1 MLRTPDL
8 GDPPVAEITHPFH
21 PHKLRLA
28 DNVTDGHWPFRCGGC
43 KELAAGRRRYRCEP
57 CDLTLYTCCAT
68 APLTLEHPLLP
79 GRHFRLLER
88 PPPPPPWLAADDR
101 GGGGWRPACDA
112 CGDLLRGDGFA
123 YHCADGHGLVGLNLH
138 PRCARL
144 RLPVAAA
151 RGAAAVKLCRRAAPR
166 RRCGVCMS
174 GEDGYRHGFWTCRFR
189 RSGGDELV
197 DVHLSCLKEL
207 MSHSHETLTNLYE
220 ILMEDG
226 TPTNDCGEGASAQ
239 DNSSGESNGD
249 AEEFEN
255 QNGTNNGMV
264 PEMKTITHPSHP
276 EHKLR
281 MVTTTGEAPFKC
293 DACKEPGDG
302 PRYHCLTCEDLNMH
316 KFCAHAPSTLY
327 HHLFGRTFELLAKPP
342 QGRPEKPHPAATGGG
357 RGESGGRWCDTCGDH
372 VFGLVYHCSGAN
384 LDLHP
389 CCASLQELPVQNRE
403 TLDQPKESLAT
414 PQKLVKEGLA
424 KITIDGVAFDIAAF
438 SKCSL
443 CSRQEEEGPDHCC
456 RRLRR
461 QEQWCYYNSDVV
473 DGGGEA
479 VSLHVSCIKQI
490 ARRRWQAA
498 RDMKCGGQIMLA
510 ISEEMIGEGGPLHG
524 IPSERDRN
532 IVGAVVRVIIAVIFG
547 DRTAMEGD
555 ISSWVALGLPWL
567 TNLFTVQR

>member
-1 MLRTPDL
+1 MCITNEIECRVGNSGTILFRPKFLNFKFFREFWYYLFKFNYTLFKISEISVSTDQIGYTDRFSSDSNLHGLLNNELMILNLLISTENDNHMLRTPDL

-226 TPTNDCGEGASAQ
+226 TPTNDCGEGTSAQ
-239 DNSSGESNGD
+239 DNSRCVYMN
-249 AEEFEN
+249 
-255 QNGTNNGMV
+255 
-264 PEMKTITHPSHP
+264 
-276 EHKLR
+276 
-281 MVTTTGEAPFKC
+281 
-293 DACKEPGDG
+293 
-302 PRYHCLTCEDLNMH
+302 
-316 KFCAHAPSTLY
+316 
-327 HHLFGRTFELLAKPP
+327 LFP
-342 QGRPEKPHPAATGGG
+342 PEK
-357 RGESGGRWCDTCGDH
+357 
-372 VFGLVYHCSGAN
+372 
-384 LDLHP
+384 
-389 CCASLQELPVQNRE
+389 
-403 TLDQPKESLAT
+403 
-414 PQKLVKEGLA
+414 
-424 KITIDGVAFDIAAF
+424 
-438 SKCSL
+438 
-443 CSRQEEEGPDHCC
+443 
-456 RRLRR
+456 
-461 QEQWCYYNSDVV
+461 
-473 DGGGEA
+473 
-479 VSLHVSCIKQI
+479 
-490 ARRRWQAA
+490 
-498 RDMKCGGQIMLA
+498 
-510 ISEEMIGEGGPLHG
+510 
-524 IPSERDRN
+524 
-532 IVGAVVRVIIAVIFG
+532 
-547 DRTAMEGD
+547 
-555 ISSWVALGLPWL
+555 
-567 TNLFTVQR
+567 